1 MKIAIPTNDKETVFP
16 RTGQAHGY
24 MIYHVE
30 NNSIKGK
37 FYKAL
42 SLNLRHKH
50 DHQDESKEHS
60 HRDLCQFLEECD
72 LLLVKNIGKHLQQD
86 FKEYMVFYEKTKE
99 TLVEGAIQ
107 KYLEEKS
114 QDS

>member
-42 SLNLRHKH
+42 PLNLRHKH
-50 DHQDESKEHS
+50 DHQDESKGHS

-72 LLLVKNIGKHLQQD
+72 LLLVKNIGNICNKILRNTWYFMKKQKKHLLKVQ
-86 FKEYMVFYEKTKE
+86 FKN
-99 TLVEGAIQ
+99 I
-107 KYLEEKS
+107 
-114 QDS
+114 